1 MTSEFE
7 AKREALVQELAEL
20 DAELAALVGDSGQ
33 RPRAAPRHVRRS
45 AAARTRAANHVPLN
59 MALHNLLKG
68 KTMSVSE
75 AAEAVQQA
83 GYKSNAANFYTVV
96 SLTLLK
102 RKDLFKRVARGQY
115 TAK

>member
-1 MTSEFE
+1 MAEEYE
-7 AKREALVQELAEL
+7 AKRAALADELGRI
-20 DAELAALVGDSGQ
+20 DAEIAAIEGSRVGRRS
-33 RPRAAPRHVRRS
+33 APRHVRRS
-45 AAARTRAANHVPLN
+45 AAARTRAANQVPLN

-83 GYKSNAANFYTVV
+83 GYKPNAANFYPVV

-102 RKDLFKRVARGQY
+102 RRDLVKRVGRGQY